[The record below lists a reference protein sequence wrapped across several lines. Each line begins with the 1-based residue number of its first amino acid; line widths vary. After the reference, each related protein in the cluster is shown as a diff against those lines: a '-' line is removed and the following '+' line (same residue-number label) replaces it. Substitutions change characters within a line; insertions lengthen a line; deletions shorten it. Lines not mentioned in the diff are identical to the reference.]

1 MQFVLPVMIA
11 AVLVALAL
19 AFVLYPFYVGRD
31 KAGPNDRRAGG
42 DEADPNDSQAGG
54 DGPRATTRDRPYYG
68 RGRADG
74 RESER
79 AEQGAMLSES
89 EQAARSALYEIEL
102 DFQLGNIS
110 ESEYRTLRER
120 YLQRALVALKSRYD
134 REQELDDEI
143 EAQLQKMKDQDD
155 SVE

>member
-1 MQFVLPVMIA
+1 MQFVLLVMIA
-11 AVLVALAL
+11 TVLGALAL

-31 KAGPNDRRAGG
+31 KSGPYAL
-42 DEADPNDSQAGG
+42 
-54 DGPRATTRDRPYYG
+54 GPDLSRPYAPWTG
-68 RGRADG
+68 EGEQGRANG
-74 RESER
+74 RDSER

-110 ESEYRTLRER
+110 ESDYRTLRER
-120 YLQRALVALKSRYD
+120 YLQRALVALKTRYD
-134 REQELDDEI
+134 GEQALDDEI

>member
-1 MQFVLPVMIA
+1 
-11 AVLVALAL
+11 
-19 AFVLYPFYVGRD
+19 
-31 KAGPNDRRAGG
+31 
-42 DEADPNDSQAGG
+42 
-54 DGPRATTRDRPYYG
+54 
-68 RGRADG
+68 
-74 RESER
+74 
-79 AEQGAMLSES
+79 MLSES

-110 ESEYRTLRER
+110 ESDYRTLRER

-143 EAQLQKMKDQDD
+143 EAQLQKMKDQND